1 MTVEHF
7 ANKVAAITGAASGIG
22 RAMAI
27 DLASRG
33 ADLAISDIDEDGLAN
48 TAELA
53 RRSGVEVTT
62 TRLDVADRS
71 AVYAWADQVVT
82 DHHRVNLIVNNA
94 GVALGATV
102 AQMTIEDFEGLMGI
116 NFWGVV
122 YGTQAFLPHLTASGE
137 GHVVNISSVFGLVG
151 IPSQAAYNA
160 AKFGVRG
167 FTEALRIELDLADAG
182 VSATCVHPG
191 GIKTNIAKNARLH
204 ADPAS
209 SADLERGRRDLERA
223 FITTPEKAA
232 AVIARAIQQDKRR
245 VLIGPD
251 ARVFNLL
258 SRLPAS
264 VAQRVIG
271 AGAKRRL

>member
-1 MTVEHF
+1 MEHF

-22 RAMAI
+22 RALAI